1 MKNQNQRPLNS
12 MMRIAAILLVGVISI
27 QSMVAQTQSTE
38 EILQSFVES
47 YKTDPMAITATFGIK
62 VGNDWWYVTS
72 ERVQEAYKA
81 GKNKQYTLH
90 NFGPNK
96 VELHKGMPTT
106 PTWYFSL
113 ADRATLDNINQKVWT
128 ASTAA
133 AKSTPADVVALDILD
148 MDGFTSSQ
156 KNTAIAYQV
165 IEHFWKKDAVEIT
178 HFSRDESLP
187 SHGAEIVSLYTMKDK
202 RIGWFSLG
210 KEETANGERGLDKGQ
225 VPNLFIITKGKGR
238 AQLGDEEFD
247 LEPGMSVF
255 VPQYVKHVIYN
266 PYDEPLEGILVLFGD
281 NVDFAFGQSYP
292 DLLDAT
298 YDFYGLN
305 DLEIHQKTAASAS
318 AE

>member
-1 MKNQNQRPLNS
+1 MKNQRRITSSLIKLMATTLLLAFVS
-12 MMRIAAILLVGVISI
+12 MQNVS
-27 QSMVAQTQSTE
+27 AQVQSTE
-38 EILQSFVES
+38 AILQSFVES

-62 VGNDWWYVTS
+62 VGDEWWYVTS

-81 GKNKQYTLH
+81 GKSKQYTLH

-96 VELHKGMPTT
+96 VALHKGMPTS

-133 AKSTPADVVALDILD
+133 AKSTPADVVALDLSD
-148 MDGFTSSQ
+148 MEGFTSNQ

-165 IEHFWKKDAVEIT
+165 LEHFWKKDAVEIT
-178 HFSRDESLP
+178 HFSRDKSLP

-225 VPNLFIITKGKGR
+225 VPNLFIITKGRGK

-255 VPQYVKHVIYN
+255 VPQYRKHVIYN

-298 YDFYGLN
+298 YEFYEQN
-305 DLEIHQKTAASAS
+305 DSEVQQKAAASA
-318 AE
+318 AAK